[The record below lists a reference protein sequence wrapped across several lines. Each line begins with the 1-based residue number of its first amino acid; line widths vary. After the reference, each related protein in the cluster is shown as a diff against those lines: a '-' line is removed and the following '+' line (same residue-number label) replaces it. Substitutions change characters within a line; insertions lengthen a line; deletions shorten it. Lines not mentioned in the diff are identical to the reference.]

1 MKCKIAHEQIV
12 LAAYEELAVE
22 QMQELE
28 QHLAGCPQCRE
39 EQDELLALKV
49 LAEALP
55 VVEPDPNLPG
65 TLLAKVVMAR
75 DNLPLHRVF
84 YRPNSAV
91 PPDYLICQQAGFI
104 VRFFV
109 RIVRSAGAQIVGSCR
124 VISGASAL
132 GKGPGQMRIAQS
144 F

>member
-1 MKCKIAHEQIV
+1 MSLSETT
-12 LAAYEELAVE
+12 
-22 QMQELE
+22 
-28 QHLAGCPQCRE
+28 R
-39 EQDELLALKV
+39 KV
-49 LAEALP
+49 LGQVEERSGIP
-55 VVEPDPNLPG
+55 VHVEPDPNLPG